1 MKEWKRLMKSFSYA
15 WAGIVFVFKNEK
27 NMKIH
32 GIFAIVVCLLAWMVQ
47 ISKWEW
53 MILLMTIGIVFCLEM
68 MNTAI
73 ECVIDLVT
81 PEFHP
86 LAKAAKDV
94 AAGAVFVFAIISV
107 IIGMIIFLPHFI
119 LLIR

>member
-1 MKEWKRLMKSFSYA
+1 MKEWRQLLRSFSFA
-15 WAGIVFVFKNEK
+15 WAGIVFAFKNEK

-32 GIFAIVVCLLAWMVQ
+32 GVFALFVCILAWLFD
-47 ISKWEW
+47 ISKIEW
-53 MILLMTIGIVFCLEM
+53 LIILTAIGVVFSLEM

-73 ECVIDLVT
+73 ERVVDLVT

-94 AAGAVFVFAIISV
+94 AAGAVLAFAIISV
-107 IIGMIIFLPHFI
+107 IIGIIIFFPYFF
-119 LLIR
+119 